1 MFEVDCPVN
10 LLEYIL
16 FAASSLFVIID
27 PIALVPVFLAMT
39 PDDSPAQRI
48 KMAKLACLIA
58 AGVLVVFALVG
69 KWIFQYLGI
78 TMPAFQMAASIVLL
92 LIALDMLR
100 ARRSPVQETRE
111 ETAAAAAKDDVAV
124 TPLAVPMLAGP
135 GAISTAILLHTKAA
149 TVTQEFALI
158 GCIVVVCFAS
168 YLVLRLSAHG
178 ARWLKPIAMKI
189 TTRLMGLLLAAI
201 AFQFFLNALRE
212 LKGTIF

>member
-1 MFEVDCPVN
+1 MT

-39 PDDSPAQRI
+39 SEDSPAQRI

-58 AGVLVVFALVG
+58 AGVLVVFALIG

-111 ETAAAAAKDDVAV
+111 ETAAAAAKDDIAV

-135 GAISTAILLHTKAA
+135 GAISTAILLHGKAEG
-149 TVTQEFALI
+149 VTEEFALI
-158 GCIVVVCFAS
+158 GCILAVCFAS
-168 YLVLRLSAHG
+168 YVVLRLSAHG

>member
-1 MFEVDCPVN
+1 MSEVDCPVN

-39 PDDSPAQRI
+39 PDDSPTQRI

-111 ETAAAAAKDDVAV
+111 ETTAAAAKDDIAV

-135 GAISTAILLHTKAA
+135 GAISTAILLHNKAEGVA
-149 TVTQEFALI
+149 QEFALL
-158 GCIVVVCFAS
+158 GCIIAVCFAS
-168 YLVLRLSAHG
+168 YAVLRLSAHG